1 MFLRK
6 KFKLQYTLYVSQLR
20 ILLSLHYEGI
30 LHNYIYIF
38 HFNVNN
44 VQISSQNKF
53 PNLLHC
59 KRQLTDEPS
68 FYLCVSYRIFFSF

>member
-1 MFLRK
+1 MFLHK

-30 LHNYIYIF
+30 LHNYIHSF

-44 VQISSQNKF
+44 VQISS
-53 PNLLHC
+53 
-59 KRQLTDEPS
+59 
-68 FYLCVSYRIFFSF
+68 

>member
-44 VQISSQNKF
+44 VQISS
-53 PNLLHC
+53 
-59 KRQLTDEPS
+59 
-68 FYLCVSYRIFFSF
+68 